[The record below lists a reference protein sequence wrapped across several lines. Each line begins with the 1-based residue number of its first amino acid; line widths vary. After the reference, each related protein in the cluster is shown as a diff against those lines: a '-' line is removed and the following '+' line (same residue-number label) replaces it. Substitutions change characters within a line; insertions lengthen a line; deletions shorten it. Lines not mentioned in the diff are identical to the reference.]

1 MSYLKPLE
9 PACQAEAGVKLVFHE
24 KTKQDD
30 GSALIATLFD
40 KIKEFEK
47 IGTLTKETVT
57 GRICDLW
64 KGAISASKEQIVD
77 IGLGVA
83 GLLAVKTTSEILN
96 VKKAALLAAKVMK
109 DFVVQK
115 METILDDD
123 KKVKHSKLAGM
134 VETIVKD
141 PQKIGVK
148 LRAEN
153 CDLAFPATFQSGGKY
168 NMKLTAVSD
177 DEPLKA
183 DAMLFSVGTR

>member
-9 PACQAEAGVKLVFHE
+9 STSQEQAGVKLVFHE

-30 GSALIATLFD
+30 GSALVAALFATV
-40 KIKEFEK
+40 KESKK
-47 IGTLTKETVT
+47 IGTFTKETVS

-64 KGAISASKEQIVD
+64 KDAISAAKEQIVD
-77 IGLGVA
+77 VGLGVA
-83 GLLAVKTTSEILN
+83 GLLAVKAPTEILN

-134 VETIVKD
+134 VENIVRD

-153 CDLAFPATFQSGGKY
+153 CDLAFPPTFQSGGKY
-168 NMKLTAVSD
+168 NMKLTAISD
-177 DEPLKA
+177 DEPLRA
-183 DAMLFSVGTR
+183 DAMLFSLGTR